1 MSGRSQ
7 QTVLVTGASRGIG
20 AAVILR
26 LAADG
31 CRLALSY
38 RTDADAAQRIAASA
52 RDAGAEVA
60 LFQADIADPSQ
71 ALTLPEQ
78 ACAHFGSLDAVVA
91 NAGVTV
97 DGPFVALTP
106 AQVATVLRTN
116 LSGTIRMVCAALPY
130 LRRSRAAA
138 IVLVSSLGGIAGK
151 DGQVPYTASKGGVI
165 GLCQWLGDRLGP
177 EGIRV
182 NAVAPGFI
190 ATDMTT
196 QLDPEQMAP
205 IIQASALR
213 RVGSAEE
220 VAHAVSFLLRPGYI
234 QSTTLRIDG
243 GFAR

>member
-1 MSGRSQ
+1 LSSPSKE
-7 QTVLVTGASRGIG
+7 TVLVTGASRGIG
-20 AAVILR
+20 AAVALR

-31 CRLALSY
+31 YRLALSY
-38 RTDADAAQRIAASA
+38 RTDSGAAQRIAALA
-52 RDAGAEVA
+52 RDAGTEVA
-60 LFQADIADPSQ
+60 LFQADMADPKQ
-71 ALTLPEQ
+71 ALTLPEK

-91 NAGVTV
+91 NAGVTI
-97 DGPFVALTP
+97 DGPFVTLTP
-106 AQVATVLRTN
+106 TQLATVLRTN

-130 LRRSRAAA
+130 LRQSRAAA

-190 ATDMTT
+190 TTDMTAK
-196 QLDPEQMAP
+196 LDPEQMAP
-205 IIQASALR
+205 VIQVSALR
-213 RVGSAEE
+213 KVGSADA
-220 VAHAVSFLLRPGYI
+220 VAHAVSFLLKPGYI

>member
-1 MSGRSQ
+1 LSSSSKK
-7 QTVLVTGASRGIG
+7 TVLVTGASRGIG
-20 AAVILR
+20 AAVALR

-31 CRLALSY
+31 YRLALSY
-38 RTDADAAQRIAASA
+38 RADSVAVQRIAASA

-60 LFQADIADPSQ
+60 LFQADIADPGQ
-71 ALTLPEQ
+71 ALALPEQ

-106 AQVATVLRTN
+106 AQLATVLRTN
-116 LSGTIRMVCAALPY
+116 LSGTIRMVCAALPH
-130 LRRSRAAA
+130 LRRSQTAAV
-138 IVLVSSLGGIAGK
+138 VLVSSLGGIAGK
-151 DGQVPYTASKGGVI
+151 EGQVPYTASKGGVI

-196 QLDPEQMAP
+196 QLYPAQMAP
-205 IIQASALR
+205 IVQASALR
-213 RVGSAEE
+213 RVGDASE
-220 VAHAVSFLLRPGYI
+220 VARAVSFLLKPGYI

>member
-1 MSGRSQ
+1 MSSPSKE
-7 QTVLVTGASRGIG
+7 TVLVTGASRGIG
-20 AAVILR
+20 AAVALR

-31 CRLALSY
+31 YRLALSY
-38 RTDADAAQRIAASA
+38 RTNCVAAQRIAACA

-71 ALTLPEQ
+71 ALTLPGK

-91 NAGVTV
+91 NSGVTV
-97 DGPFVALTP
+97 DGPFVVLTP
-106 AQVATVLRTN
+106 AQVATVIRTN
-116 LSGTIRMVCAALPY
+116 LSGTIRMVCAALPH

-151 DGQVPYTASKGGVI
+151 EGQVPYTASKGGVI

-190 ATDMTT
+190 TTDMTT

-205 IIQASALR
+205 VVQASALR
-213 RVGSAEE
+213 RIGRANE
-220 VAHAVSFLLRPGYI
+220 VACAVSFLLKPGYI

>member
-1 MSGRSQ
+1 MSCPSKE
-7 QTVLVTGASRGIG
+7 TVLVTGASRGIG
-20 AAVILR
+20 AAVALR

-31 CRLALSY
+31 YRLALSY
-38 RTDADAAQRIAASA
+38 RTDSVAAERVAGFA

-60 LFQADIADPSQ
+60 LFQADMADPSQ
-71 ALTLPEQ
+71 ALALPEK

-97 DGPFVALTP
+97 DGPFVVLTP

-116 LSGTIRMVCAALPY
+116 LSGTIRVVCAALPH
-130 LRRSRAAA
+130 LRRSPAAA

-151 DGQVPYTASKGGVI
+151 EGQVPYTASKGGVI

-190 ATDMTT
+190 TTDMTT

-205 IIQASALR
+205 VVQASALR
-213 RVGSAEE
+213 RIGSAEE
-220 VAHAVSFLLRPGYI
+220 VACAVSFLLKPGYI